1 MSHEWRTTGARPTP
15 VVRPIVNSPLET
27 TLWCSFCY
35 WYPSSSNYQC
45 RIFTYTSVHPTD
57 QACRRPHQRCA
68 VPVHL
73 HSSWL
78 PECRWTAG
86 SGQWTTLYRLTTNS
100 PQRSPT
106 ASYSKP
112 SMVNSVHCTMAFHLY
127 LAGSERSTTVSYSK
141 PSMVNSVHC
150 TMTFHLYLAG
160 SERSTTASYSKPSM
174 VNSVHCTMAFYQFT
188 FGFSSSTC
196 SRKKPLRRIKW
207 HKIFMGWKSFLATV
221 SEH

>member
-112 SMVNSVHCTMAFHLY
+112 SMVNSVHC
-127 LAGSERSTTVSYSK
+127 K
-141 PSMVNSVHC
+141 
-150 TMTFHLYLAG
+150 
-160 SERSTTASYSKPSM
+160 
-174 VNSVHCTMAFYQFT
+174 MAFYQFT